1 MPQKRATP
9 DYSTEEWHLAFLEPL
24 PNEKPLM
31 IDGYKFTQVFREM
44 TSLNLKGSKD
54 QLVLDFQKWL
64 TEKTGMTEKFNI
76 KNIVYLSNWLNMR
89 YIYVSDIPEIVAA
102 NVEPVYKRV
111 AAKKSTKRRRN
122 IRK

>member
-1 MPQKRATP
+1 M
-9 DYSTEEWHLAFLEPL
+9 EIIE
-24 PNEKPLM
+24 NEKPM
-31 IDGYKFTQVFREM
+31 IIDGYKFTAVFREM
-44 TSLNLKGSKD
+44 TSLHLKGSKE
-54 QLVLDFQKWL
+54 QLISDFQKWL

-89 YIYVSDIPEIVAA
+89 YIYVSDIPEIVGA

-111 AAKKSTKRRRN
+111 ATKAGTKRRRN